1 MLKRGTDEDLARD
14 LIEDVTGSIPQNSQS
29 VMCGDWN
36 ARIGDLYPKIGE
48 KEIPRKSLDQKVGSR
63 APWVIALC
71 EW

>member
-1 MLKRGTDEDLARD
+1 
-14 LIEDVTGSIPQNSQS
+14 
-29 VMCGDWN
+29 MCGDWN

-48 KEIPRKSLDQKVGSR
+48 KEIPRKSLDQTVGSR

>member
-1 MLKRGTDEDLARD
+1 MLKRVTDEDLARD

-36 ARIGDLYPKIGE
+36 ARIGDLYPTIGE
-48 KEIPRKSLDQKVGSR
+48 KGIPRKSLDKIVGSR